1 MLRTAE
7 FWVAVSFVG
16 FLAILVYYKIP
27 ALVAKA
33 LDERAAAIRKELD
46 EARRLREEAQ
56 SLLNDYQKKHRN
68 AGQEAEAITE
78 QARRDAEAY
87 AKENSRRSR
96 RDARKADQ
104 TGRGE
109 DRPRGGPG
117 GRRRPR
123 SGRRHR
129 VGRGGKDTAR
139 ESCGCSRCG
148 PRRRGHSQS
157 QRPAEL
163 SGGGTPCHSHHPRP
177 ELRRR
182 TGCAHQA
189 VVRHSSPR
197 GWREPAAYTVP
208 ALSPSKGGNAYQ
220 VEVRRSSPRGGASST
235 AHVICLSPLK
245 VPAAGN
251 GLCAPTS
258 AVTPLPRVAQTV
270 PARVRAS

>member
-16 FLAILVYYKIP
+16 FLAILVYYKVP
-27 ALVAKA
+27 AL
-33 LDERAAAIRKELD
+33 DRQG
-46 EARRLREEAQ
+46 ARRSRGGDPQGAGRGAAPARGGAKPPQRLPEKASQRRPGSRGDHRAGAPRRGGLRE
-56 SLLNDYQKKHRN
+56 
-68 AGQEAEAITE
+68 G
-78 QARRDAEAY
+78 
-87 AKENSRRSR
+87 NSRRSR

-139 ESCGCSRCG
+139 ESRGCSRCG

-163 SGGGTPCHSHHPRP
+163 SGAATPCHSHHPRP

-197 GWREPAAYTVP
+197 A
-208 ALSPSKGGNAYQ
+208 
-220 VEVRRSSPRGGASST
+220 GASRRNT
-235 AHVICLSPLK
+235 LFP
-245 VPAAGN
+245 P
-251 GLCAPTS
+251 
-258 AVTPLPRVAQTV
+258 
-270 PARVRAS
+270 